1 MAGSSSRRFLE
12 VMVLKKLIL
21 SFFDKKFLKF
31 CLVGAANTLVGSGLM
46 FVLYNLCNCSYNFS
60 TVMNYVVGS
69 ILSYFLNRYFTFE
82 VKERSIKQVLRFAV
96 NIAVCWFLAYKLAK
110 PLVVLALAG
119 QTQKVQDNAAML
131 VGMVVFT
138 GLNYIGQRFF
148 AFAKKE
154 GNPLDKEGKS

>member
-1 MAGSSSRRFLE
+1 M
-12 VMVLKKLIL
+12 KKLIL
-21 SFFDKKFLKF
+21 AFFDKKFLKF
-31 CLVGAANTLVGSGLM
+31 CLVGALNTLVGSGLM
-46 FVLYNLCNCSYNFS
+46 FILYNVADCSYNFS

-82 VKERSIKQVLRFAV
+82 VKEYSVKQVLRFAA

-119 QTQKVQDNAAML
+119 QTQKVQDNVAML

-138 GLNYIGQRFF
+138 GLNYMGQRFF

-154 GNPLDKEGKS
+154 EKPLDKEGKS

>member
-1 MAGSSSRRFLE
+1 M
-12 VMVLKKLIL
+12 KKLIL

-82 VKERSIKQVLRFAV
+82 VKEYSFRQVLKFAL
-96 NIAVCWFLAYKLAK
+96 NIAVCWAIAYKLAQ
-110 PLVVLALAG
+110 PLVELVLAG
-119 QTQKVQDNAAML
+119 QPEKVQGNVAMA
-131 VGMVVFT
+131 VGMVAFT

-154 GNPLDKEGKS
+154 EKPLDKEGKS